1 MAPETHTLTIPSS
14 TRYLEDVRQFVA
26 KKAQLAGFSERDVE
40 QLKIAVDEACTN
52 VIKHAY
58 NGEGEHVIDIAVI
71 LSSDKLTVRIRDR
84 GRAFNPE
91 TYAEP
96 NLIEFAKS
104 RKSGGLGVHIM
115 NRLMDRVE
123 YKTKG
128 GVNEC
133 CLVKYLPESD

>member
-1 MAPETHTLTIPSS
+1 MTIPSS
-14 TRYLEDVRQFVA
+14 TRYLEDVREFVT
-26 KKAQLAGFSERDVE
+26 KKAQSAEFSESVVE

-58 NGEGEHVIDIAVI
+58 DGEGEHVIDIAVI
-71 LSSDKLTVRIRDR
+71 ITHDKLVVRIRDR
-84 GRAFNPE
+84 GRSFDPN
-91 TYAEP
+91 TYSEP

-104 RKSGGLGVHIM
+104 RKGGGLGVHII

-123 YKTKG
+123 YRTKG

-133 CLVKYLPESD
+133 CLVKYRNDSD

>member
-1 MAPETHTLTIPSS
+1 MASQTHTLTIPSS
-14 TRYLEDVRQFVA
+14 TRYLEDVRQFVT
-26 KKAQLAGFSERDVE
+26 KKAYSAGFSERDVE

-58 NGEGEHVIDIAVI
+58 DGEGEHVIDLAVI
-71 LSSDKLTVRIRDR
+71 VTDDKLTIRIRDR
-84 GRAFNPE
+84 GRAFNPDS
-91 TYAEP
+91 YAEP

-104 RKSGGLGVHIM
+104 RKAGGLGVHIM

-123 YKTKG
+123 YKTTN

-133 CLVKYLPESD
+133 CLVKYLPDSE

>member
-1 MAPETHTLTIPSS
+1 LAPHTHTLTIPSS
-14 TRYLEDVRQFVA
+14 TRFLEDVRDFVT
-26 KKAQLAGFSERDVE
+26 KRAQAAEFSDSDIE

-71 LSSDKLTVRIRDR
+71 VAKDRLTVRIRDR
-84 GRAFNPE
+84 GRSFNPKSY
-91 TYAEP
+91 TEP

-104 RKSGGLGVHIM
+104 RRSGGLGVHIM

-123 YKTKG
+123 YRSRG

-133 CLVKYLPESD
+133 RLVKYRNAPE

>member
-1 MAPETHTLTIPSS
+1 MTIPSS
-14 TRYLEDVRQFVA
+14 TRYLEDVREFVTN
-26 KKAQLAGFSERDVE
+26 KARSADFSESVVE

-58 NGEGEHVIDIAVI
+58 DGEGEHVIDIAVI
-71 LSSDKLTVRIRDR
+71 ITHDKLVVRIRDR
-84 GRAFNPE
+84 GRSFDPN
-91 TYAEP
+91 TYSEP

-104 RKSGGLGVHIM
+104 RKGGGLGVHII

-123 YKTKG
+123 YRTKG

-133 CLVKYLPESD
+133 CMVKYRTDSD

>member
-1 MAPETHTLTIPSS
+1 LASQSHTLTIPSS
-14 TRYLEDVRQFVA
+14 TRYLEDVRQFVMKRA
-26 KKAQLAGFSERDVE
+26 RSADFSDSEIE

-58 NGEGEHVIDIAVI
+58 NGEGEHVIEIAVI
-71 LSSDKLTVRIRDR
+71 VTRDNLTVRIRDR
-84 GRAFNPE
+84 GRSFDPNSY
-91 TYAEP
+91 TEP

-104 RKSGGLGVHIM
+104 RRAGGLGVHIM

-123 YKTKG
+123 YRSRG

-133 CLVKYLPESD
+133 CLVKYRNPSD